1 MQWLIPCGTGGAITT
16 KTTSTRVIH
25 KFCEAGAMHN
35 GRKNF
40 IGVQRKLGV
49 LANDFIVVL

>member
-40 IGVQRKLGV
+40 IGYKESTVYMYKQDL
-49 LANDFIVVL
+49 NP